1 MRDDL
6 QEISERLRRNERIW
20 AVFRDIELALIG
32 ARSLAELV
40 AVLAGRLPEQFAGIA
55 AATLVCADPD
65 YELSRLLARDMTLD
79 RVTDG
84 FVVLSRARLQA
95 LFPQPLRPRLGPGDP
110 TSQAL
115 YFPGCHVSLCSM
127 ALVPLNLRGELLG
140 MLCQGSADPA
150 HFTGET
156 ATDLLEHLATVV
168 ALCVDNVLSHE
179 RLKLDG
185 LTDALTGAANRR
197 FFERRFA
204 DEMVRQQRH
213 GRTLSCLLID
223 LDHFKRINDSQ
234 GHPMG
239 DRVLRD
245 VTTMLGKDLRAAD
258 LLARYG
264 GEEFALLLPE
274 TPDADARQIAERLR
288 QRIASLSW
296 TAPDGSSLSASVSI
310 GVASLTGGKE
320 VRGRDSAWLLQ
331 QADTA
336 LYEAKRRGRN
346 RVCVAGEDS

>member
-6 QEISERLRRNERIW
+6 QKITERLRRNERIW

-40 AVLAGRLPEQFAGIA
+40 TVLTGRLPGQFAGVA
-55 AATLVCADPD
+55 AATLVCTDPD
-65 YELSRLLARDMTLD
+65 YELSRMLALD
-79 RVTDG
+79 ATPDSATGG
-84 FVVLSRARLQA
+84 FVLLSRARLQE
-95 LFPQPLRPRLGPGDP
+95 LFPPPRRPRLGPCDP
-110 TSQAL
+110 AGQAL
-115 YFPGCHVSLCSM
+115 YFPGCRVSLRSM

-140 MLCQGSADPA
+140 MLCQGSVDPA
-150 HFTGET
+150 HFSGET

-204 DEMVRQQRH
+204 DELGRRQRH

-223 LDHFKRINDSQ
+223 LDHFKKINDTH
-234 GHPMG
+234 GHAMG
-239 DRVLRD
+239 DRVLCD
-245 VTTMLGKDLRAAD
+245 VTAALGKDLRAAD

-274 TPDADARQIAERLR
+274 TPDMDAHQIAERLR
-288 QRIASLSW
+288 QRIASLAW
-296 TAPDGSSLSASVSI
+296 TPPDGTALSVSVSI
-310 GVASLTGGKE
+310 GVASLAGGE
-320 VRGRDSAWLLQ
+320 DDRGAEGSRLLQ
-331 QADTA
+331 EADAA